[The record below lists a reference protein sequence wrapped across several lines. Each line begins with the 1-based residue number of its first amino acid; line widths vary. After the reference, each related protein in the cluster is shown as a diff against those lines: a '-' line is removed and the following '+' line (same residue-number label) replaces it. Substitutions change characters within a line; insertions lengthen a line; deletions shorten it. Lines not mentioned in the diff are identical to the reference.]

1 MLFLESCQLNLVNVI
16 PISIDVEIGALLEE
30 QVCTQESDRFVDS
43 LVRYSKINATKLIF
57 EKLTNSAMLKHHA
70 DFNWTIHFIQ
80 DDSTV
85 NAFCLPGGHLFVY
98 SGLLNLTANDAE
110 IAGVLAHEI
119 AHAELRHS
127 LEQLI
132 QQYGLQ
138 LIAEN
143 LLGINGSWFG
153 VGLQLA
159 QLKFSRSDEEAADI
173 YAFQLLQF
181 NQIDTDALI
190 SFFKKMDQTNPS
202 QISEFLST
210 HPDTENRIQTIQ
222 TLNQSENQQKSN

>member
-1 MLFLESCQLNLVNVI
+1 LVNFI
-16 PISIDVEIGALLEE
+16 PVSIDVEIGALLEE
-30 QVCTQESDRFVDS
+30 QVCAQESARLMDS
-43 LVRYSKINATKLIF
+43 LKANSKVTATKQIF
-57 EKLTNSAMLKHHA
+57 EKLTQSGMLNHHT

-85 NAFCLPGGHLFVY
+85 NAFCLPGGHIFVY
-98 SGLLNLTANDAE
+98 SGLLNLTANEAE
-110 IAGVLAHEI
+110 IAGVLGHEI

-143 LLGINGSWFG
+143 LIGINGSWFG

-173 YAFQLLQF
+173 YAYHLLHYNQF
-181 NQIDTDALI
+181 DTDALV
-190 SFFKKMDQTNPS
+190 SFFKKMDQSKPS
-202 QISEFLST
+202 QISAFLST
-210 HPDTENRIQTIQ
+210 HPDTEKRIQTIQ
-222 TLNQSENQQKSN
+222 ALNQSENSPKSN

>member
-1 MLFLESCQLNLVNVI
+1 MVNFI
-16 PISIDVEIGALLEE
+16 PVSIDVEIGALLEE
-30 QVCTQESDRFVDS
+30 QVCAQESARLMDS
-43 LVRYSKINATKLIF
+43 LKANSKVTATKQIF
-57 EKLTNSAMLKHHA
+57 EKLTQSGMLNHHT

-85 NAFCLPGGHLFVY
+85 NAFCLPGGHIFVY
-98 SGLLNLTANDAE
+98 SGLLNLTANEAE
-110 IAGVLAHEI
+110 IAGVLGHEI

-143 LLGINGSWFG
+143 LIGINGSWFG

-173 YAFQLLQF
+173 YAYHLLQF
-181 NQIDTDALI
+181 NQIDTDALV
-190 SFFKKMDQTNPS
+190 SFFKKMDQSKPS
-202 QISEFLST
+202 QISAFLST
-210 HPDTENRIQTIQ
+210 HPDTEKRIQTIQ
-222 TLNQSENQQKSN
+222 ALNQSENSTKSN

>member
-1 MLFLESCQLNLVNVI
+1 MVNFI
-16 PISIDVEIGALLEE
+16 PVSIDVEIGALLEE
-30 QVCTQESDRFVDS
+30 QVCAQESARLMDS
-43 LVRYSKINATKLIF
+43 LKANSKVTATKQIF
-57 EKLTNSAMLKHHA
+57 EKLTQSGMLNHHT

-85 NAFCLPGGHLFVY
+85 NAFCLPGGHIFVY
-98 SGLLNLTANDAE
+98 SGLLNLTDNDAE
-110 IAGVLAHEI
+110 IAGVLGHEI

-132 QQYGLQ
+132 QQYSLQ

-173 YAFQLLQF
+173 YAYHLLQF
-181 NQIDTDALI
+181 NQIDTDALV
-190 SFFKKMDQTNPS
+190 SFFKKMDQSKPS
-202 QISEFLST
+202 QISAFLST
-210 HPDTENRIQTIQ
+210 HPDTEKRIQTIQ
-222 TLNQSENQQKSN
+222 ALKQSENSPKSN

>member
-1 MLFLESCQLNLVNVI
+1 LVNFI
-16 PISIDVEIGALLEE
+16 PVSIDVEIGALLEE
-30 QVCTQESDRFVDS
+30 QVCAQESARLMDS
-43 LVRYSKINATKLIF
+43 LKANSKVTATKQIF
-57 EKLTNSAMLKHHA
+57 EKLTQSGMLNHHT

-85 NAFCLPGGHLFVY
+85 NAFCLPGGHIFVY
-98 SGLLNLTANDAE
+98 SGLLNLTDNDAE
-110 IAGVLAHEI
+110 IAGVLGHEI

-132 QQYGLQ
+132 QQYSLQ

-173 YAFQLLQF
+173 YAYHLLQF
-181 NQIDTDALI
+181 NQIDTDALV
-190 SFFKKMDQTNPS
+190 SFFKKMDQSKPS
-202 QISEFLST
+202 QISAFLST
-210 HPDTENRIQTIQ
+210 HPDTEKRIQTIQ
-222 TLNQSENQQKSN
+222 ALKQSENSPKSN

>member
-1 MLFLESCQLNLVNVI
+1 MVNFI
-16 PISIDVEIGALLEE
+16 PVSIDVEIGALLEE
-30 QVCTQESDRFVDS
+30 QVCAQESARLMDS
-43 LVRYSKINATKLIF
+43 LKANSKVTATKQIF
-57 EKLTNSAMLKHHA
+57 EKLTQSGMLNHHA

-85 NAFCLPGGHLFVY
+85 NAFCLPGGHIFVY
-98 SGLLNLTANDAE
+98 SGLLNLTANEAE
-110 IAGVLAHEI
+110 IAGVLGHEI

-153 VGLQLA
+153 AGL
-159 QLKFSRSDEEAADI
+159 
-173 YAFQLLQF
+173 
-181 NQIDTDALI
+181 
-190 SFFKKMDQTNPS
+190 
-202 QISEFLST
+202 
-210 HPDTENRIQTIQ
+210 
-222 TLNQSENQQKSN
+222 

>member
-1 MLFLESCQLNLVNVI
+1 LVNFI
-16 PISIDVEIGALLEE
+16 PVSIDVEIGALLEE
-30 QVCTQESDRFVDS
+30 QVCAQESARLMDS
-43 LVRYSKINATKLIF
+43 LKANSKVTATKQIF
-57 EKLTNSAMLKHHA
+57 EKLTQSGMLNHHT

-85 NAFCLPGGHLFVY
+85 NAFCLPGGHIFVY
-98 SGLLNLTANDAE
+98 SGLLNLTANEAE
-110 IAGVLAHEI
+110 IAGVLGHEI

-173 YAFQLLQF
+173 YAYHLLQF
-181 NQIDTDALI
+181 NQIDTDALV
-190 SFFKKMDQTNPS
+190 SFFKKMDQSKPS
-202 QISEFLST
+202 QISAFLST
-210 HPDTENRIQTIQ
+210 HPDTEKRIQTIQ
-222 TLNQSENQQKSN
+222 ALNQSENSPKSN